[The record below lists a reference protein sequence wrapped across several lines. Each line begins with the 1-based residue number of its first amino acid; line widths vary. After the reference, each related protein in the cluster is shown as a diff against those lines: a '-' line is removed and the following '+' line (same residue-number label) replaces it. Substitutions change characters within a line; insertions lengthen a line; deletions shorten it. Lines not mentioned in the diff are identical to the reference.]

1 MPCTAKKAEIRRP
14 EHFTDGEQDVDFV
27 LTTTEITRMIQE
39 AKLAAVPG
47 ICFGVEGYIR
57 LSYCYSQ
64 AEIQEGMNRLEAFL
78 KTLR

>member
-1 MPCTAKKAEIRRP
+1 
-14 EHFTDGEQDVDFV
+14 
-27 LTTTEITRMIQE
+27 MIQE